1 MFVTLI
7 EAMKKFEIDD
17 QETNNP
23 LKSES
28 GKSHKS
34 HKHMELSGGKMLL
47 QEFKHSTYLDPL
59 IHCDLSLLISKS
71 IQQTVR

>member
-17 QETNNP
+17 QETNKP

-34 HKHMELSGGKMLL
+34 HQPIELSCEKMQL
-47 QEFKHSTYLDPL
+47 QEFKHSTYLDPV
-59 IHCDLSLLISKS
+59 IHCDLSLLINKS
-71 IQQTVR
+71 IQQAVR